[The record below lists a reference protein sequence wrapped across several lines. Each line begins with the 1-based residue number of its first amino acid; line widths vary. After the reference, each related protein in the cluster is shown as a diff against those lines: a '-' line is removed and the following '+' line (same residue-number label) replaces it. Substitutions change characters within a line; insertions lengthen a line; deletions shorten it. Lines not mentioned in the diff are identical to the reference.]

1 MEADQ
6 RELHAQDR
14 LAIDGAFVRTQALLD
29 EQSTMAARLAQR
41 LTDDRALT
49 ESALVAQQQ
58 LLLQQDALQGQALAG
73 ALQQHSCRLRS
84 WLSR

>member
-29 EQSTMAARLAQR
+29 EQSAIAAQLAQR

-49 ESALVAQQQ
+49 ESARV
-58 LLLQQDALQGQALAG
+58 
-73 ALQQHSCRLRS
+73 S
-84 WLSR
+84 